1 MRAILKLIK
10 DERGVGSIEYAMIAS
25 LIAIAAISGIATLGD
40 KVDQK
45 YSEVDTAVDDAM

>member
-10 DERGVGSIEYAMIAS
+10 DQRGVGAIEYALLAS
-25 LIAIAAISGIATLGD
+25 LIAIAAVSGIATLGD

-45 YSEVDTAVDDAM
+45 YSEVDTAVDGAI